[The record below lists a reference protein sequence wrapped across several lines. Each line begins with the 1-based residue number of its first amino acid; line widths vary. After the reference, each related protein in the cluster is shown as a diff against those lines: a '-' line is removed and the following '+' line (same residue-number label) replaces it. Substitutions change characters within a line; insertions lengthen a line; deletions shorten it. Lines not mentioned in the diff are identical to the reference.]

1 MKITKSFYFVA
12 GIVLLSV
19 VYVVVVSVFHHD
31 KSANHAEVMGKS
43 LVPEV
48 YMSK

>member
-12 GIVLLSV
+12 GMVLLSI
-19 VYVVVVSVFHHD
+19 VYVAIVSVFHHD
-31 KSANHAEVMGKS
+31 KNENHAEVMGKS